1 MPCKH
6 LVFILS
12 FLLILSGC
20 SFLPNE
26 LNTAEQLIETAP
38 DSALKILKNIY
49 NEESLSPAERARYGL
64 LLFEALDKNDLALNP
79 DTAINFSINYFAK
92 KGDEAHLSKSYF
104 YKARMYKYAQQ
115 YEDASLLYLKS
126 LDISKNSTDY
136 NLLAKIYSDLGDI
149 SVFQNENIQARE
161 KYETAISFFK
171 KAKMDLQAN
180 YKLLD
185 ICKTYIKEGNFSKA
199 KNIYF
204 EVLNNSN
211 DSNLIGSTYQGLGIN
226 FFYAKQFDSSQ
237 VYLKKSL
244 NYPSKGDNYAIRCYK
259 LADAYYFTANYD
271 SAAKYA
277 QNSLK
282 YEATY
287 FTKKECYRI
296 LSNVSYLKGDFKM
309 MAEYMTAY
317 QASSDSVRKIETQT
331 KSSIIENIHETSA
344 SMSKTRR
351 MLIITGSFLPVIILI
366 GLVIYFRLRRRNRGN
381 QEKIEEQVARIDDYQ
396 EQLQH
401 KNELLKETL
410 KQKIADTRLMQ
421 AERYKKATIPQREA
435 IDKEVYNTCLHVDDW
450 KKFST
455 LMNHTFDNL
464 IINLEQEHPDISR
477 KEVIMCCLYLL
488 DIPSND
494 LALILDYQQVSLYKL
509 KQRLTQKMNFKSTK
523 DLNNYLKQ
531 LAAVK

>member
-64 LLFEALDKNDLALNP
+64 LLFEALDKNVLELKP

-104 YKARMYKYAQQ
+104 YKARMYKYAQR

-126 LDISKNSTDY
+126 LDISKNGTDY
-136 NLLAKIYSDLGDI
+136 DLLAKIYSDLGDI

-226 FFYAKQFDSSQ
+226 FF
-237 VYLKKSL
+237 
-244 NYPSKGDNYAIRCYK
+244 
-259 LADAYYFTANYD
+259 
-271 SAAKYA
+271 
-277 QNSLK
+277 
-282 YEATY
+282 
-287 FTKKECYRI
+287 
-296 LSNVSYLKGDFKM
+296 
-309 MAEYMTAY
+309 
-317 QASSDSVRKIETQT
+317 
-331 KSSIIENIHETSA
+331 
-344 SMSKTRR
+344 
-351 MLIITGSFLPVIILI
+351 
-366 GLVIYFRLRRRNRGN
+366 
-381 QEKIEEQVARIDDYQ
+381 
-396 EQLQH
+396 
-401 KNELLKETL
+401 
-410 KQKIADTRLMQ
+410 
-421 AERYKKATIPQREA
+421 
-435 IDKEVYNTCLHVDDW
+435 
-450 KKFST
+450 
-455 LMNHTFDNL
+455 
-464 IINLEQEHPDISR
+464 
-477 KEVIMCCLYLL
+477 
-488 DIPSND
+488 
-494 LALILDYQQVSLYKL
+494 
-509 KQRLTQKMNFKSTK
+509 
-523 DLNNYLKQ
+523 
-531 LAAVK
+531 